1 MLARL
6 DGFDAKSGRTRRK
19 RYERRDDE
27 TRRCAAGRRF
37 LFVAPFSVAHPCRQ
51 EKGIRLLFFFRPV
64 LPLARFLVPVS
75 SGRIVSS
82 PSRGS
87 VAVRAS
93 WCGRYALT
101 GCGLIWLL
109 VPPSRFEVRSIS
121 SYRLASG
128 WRRAPFLSA
137 RFHHSL
143 RSSPF
148 VIRWRQGGSF
158 SLSSRLSFRL
168 LVSWGVSCYSL
179 RLACQSVS
187 SHRFVGVS
195 LFRLARAARL
205 SFIRLARLV
214 VPRRLASAFHLAP
227 SRAVRL
233 ARASRQAVRV
243 LSFRLAARLGGS
255 YGGACSLCLP
265 SHSLLF
271 SYYLACC
278 VSCPWGGA
286 AARLALALWLC
297 VSFPVAILHRGA
309 VAIAEMGVPFDDTEE
324 RAVLF
329 SSFSPSRRGM
339 K

>member
-64 LPLARFLVPVS
+64 LLLARSLVPVS

-87 VAVRAS
+87 VAGMTS

-109 VPPSRFEVRSIS
+109 VPLSRFEVRSIS
-121 SYRLASG
+121 SYRLAGG

-137 RFHHSL
+137 RFHHS
-143 RSSPF
+143 S
-148 VIRWRQGGSF
+148 
-158 SLSSRLSFRL
+158 L
-168 LVSWGVSCYSL
+168 LVSVRHSLAAGRIVSL
-179 RLACQSVS
+179 FVS
-187 SHRFVGVS
+187 SLFSFVRLVGRLVSILCDLPVVSFPVSLGGSSLSLPVLFIVPWCLVFAFHLAGVS
-195 LFRLARAARL
+195 LFRLAC
-205 SFIRLARLV
+205 
-214 VPRRLASAFHLAP
+214 P
-227 SRAVRL
+227 
-233 ARASRQAVRV
+233 SRQAVRV
-243 LSFRLAARLGGS
+243 LVSSGGLFRRLVGRAVFSVSFFPVIGSSCSLRLMVIATAAVCHLRFRLACLVA
-255 YGGACSLCLP
+255 ACHFP
-265 SHSLLF
+265 I
-271 SYYLACC
+271 
-278 VSCPWGGA
+278 
-286 AARLALALWLC
+286 ALR
-297 VSFPVAILHRGA
+297 HRGA
-309 VAIAEMGVPFDDTEE
+309 WRWRDGRAARRYEE

-329 SSFSPSRRGM
+329 SSFSPSGRG
-339 K
+339 